1 MTTELAEADIER
13 IAAGVLDLTHPYAE
27 WTHAGHFAAALWLLR
42 HPDVLR
48 QQGGMGQVIRRYN
61 AAVGVPNSATR
72 GYHATI
78 TIASLRG
85 AAAFLAGAGPDAPLA
100 PVLAALLASPLGGSR
115 WLLAYWSEERL
126 MSAAARLAWIDPDR
140 AALPFPSLAPGLIEG

>member
-1 MTTELAEADIER
+1 MTTDLTDTDIER
-13 IAAGVLDLTHPYAE
+13 IAAGVLDLTHPYAA
-27 WTHAGHFAAALWLLR
+27 WTHTAHFAAALWLLR

-48 QQGGMGQVIRRYN
+48 RNGGMGAIIRRYN
-61 AAVGVPNSATR
+61 SAVGAPNTDTQ

-78 TIASLRG
+78 TEASLRG
-85 AAAFLAGAGPDAPLA
+85 ALSFLADAGPHAPFA

-115 WLLAYWSEERL
+115 WPLAYWSEERL
-126 MSAAARLAWIDPDR
+126 MSPAARRAWIEPDR